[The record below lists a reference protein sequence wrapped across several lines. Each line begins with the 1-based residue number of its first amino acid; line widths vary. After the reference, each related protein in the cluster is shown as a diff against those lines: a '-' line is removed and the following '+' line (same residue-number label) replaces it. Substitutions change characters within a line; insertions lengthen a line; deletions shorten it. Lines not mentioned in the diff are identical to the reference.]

1 MKHINYRQLTDEA
14 IVLQDDAKSKSE
26 RATMNSI
33 QALDSRFYP
42 HYADHWD
49 DRMFREVLLR
59 HIHKDSLVLDLGAG
73 SGFVEQMNFRGTAGK
88 VCGLDPGASVLG
100 NPHLD
105 EAKVGSGE
113 AIPWPEETF
122 DVVFAD
128 NVLEHLANPEAVF
141 REVLRVLKPGGS
153 FLAKTPNRFHYVT
166 LIAQLTPTS
175 FHEFFNQLRGR
186 NETHT
191 FKTHYRANS
200 RNAIARL
207 AKKCGFEVREL
218 LRVEGRPEY
227 LRFSAPSY
235 YFGMA
240 WERLVNRFEFLSGIR
255 VLIVAVL
262 QKPRTVQV
270 NSWQKLRMDT

>member
-1 MKHINYRQLTDEA
+1 M
-14 IVLQDDAKSKSE
+14 
-26 RATMNSI
+26 MNRVHV
-33 QALDSRFYP
+33 LDSRFYP

-49 DRMFREVLLR
+49 DKIFREVILK
-59 HIHKDSLVLDLGAG
+59 HIRKDSFILDLGAG
-73 SGFVEQMNFRGTAGK
+73 SGFVEQMNFRSAAGK
-88 VCGLDPGASVLG
+88 VCGLDPGPSVLR

-113 AIPWPEETF
+113 AIPWPEQTF

-128 NVLEHLANPEAVF
+128 NVLEHLSDPEAVL

-175 FHEFFNQLRGR
+175 FHEFFNRLRGR
-186 NETHT
+186 NEVHT

-207 AKKCGFEVREL
+207 AKKCGFQVRDL
-218 LRVEGRPEY
+218 LRIEGRPEY
-227 LRFSAPSY
+227 LRFSVPSY
-235 YFGMA
+235 YFGVA
-240 WERLVNRFEFLSGIR
+240 WERVVNRFEFLSGIR

-262 QKPRTVQV
+262 QKPSSSGLAASPQTASAMHIVRAPD
-270 NSWQKLRMDT
+270 SSMC